1 MFFGAEAIFYLDVF
15 QCGVAVNTRSRYI
28 RTGIITEGSEVISA
42 VLFVSGIYWP
52 LSHEGDKPETRKK
65 RTRAGVCVCVYP
77 LESQG
82 SSRICFF
89 TESDQRGVPC
99 TCTLVVNVLAILQS

>member
-65 RTRAGVCVCVYP
+65 RTRAGVCVCVCVP
-77 LESQG
+77 LGVTGVQSDLLFY
-82 SSRICFF
+82 RI
-89 TESDQRGVPC
+89 
-99 TCTLVVNVLAILQS
+99 